1 VEEGV
6 VNAESPPAGASRAV
20 RIGRRR
26 WQALF
31 VALALLVGA
40 LDTVLAKKP
49 AGESVHRPDAD
60 CRSCH
65 TATRDALDNDPAA
78 ARALLASDLEERCMR
93 CHDDE
98 GPSHHTGI
106 APKRP
111 VPATLPL
118 SPEGL
123 ITCATCH
130 FVHGEQNP
138 FGDFIRIDNTRG
150 GLCLTCHD
158 LSELG

>member
-1 VEEGV
+1 VTI
-6 VNAESPPAGASRAV
+6 A
-20 RIGRRR
+20 RRR
-26 WQALF
+26 WQALV
-31 VALALLVGA
+31 VALALLMGA
-40 LDTVLAKKP
+40 LGAVLAKKP
-49 AGESVHRPDAD
+49 PGENVHRPDAD

-65 TATRDALDNDPAA
+65 TAERDALDSDRAA

-98 GPSHHTGI
+98 GPSHHTGM
-106 APKRP
+106 APKGP

-118 SPEGL
+118 STEGL
-123 ITCATCH
+123 VTCATCH
-130 FVHGEQNP
+130 FVHGEQDP
-138 FGDFIRIDNTRG
+138 FGDFIRLDNRRG